1 VTSTAV
7 PATRLGS
14 KPMDVAWM
22 ALQWPGCEHV
32 IASYGLEG
40 FRADSC
46 LVLATE
52 AGPARVTYQLRC
64 DGWRVA
70 ALTVRVIA
78 AGSDRTLELRQESV
92 GRWQASSGRR
102 LPDLDGC
109 TEVDINR
116 SPLTNTLPIRRLGAS
131 AGTGC
136 DLDVAYVS
144 VPELT
149 VRPARQRYTQLA
161 ASPPVY
167 RYQAGSFSAAL
178 PVDGDG
184 LVIDYPSLWR
194 RIGPEY
200 SSAANPEPA
209 S

>member
-1 VTSTAV
+1 MTSTGI
-7 PATRLGS
+7 PANRLGA
-14 KPMDVAWM
+14 KPIDVAWM
-22 ALQWPGCEHV
+22 ALQWPSCEHV
-32 IASYGLEG
+32 IASYGPAG

-46 LVLATE
+46 LILATE
-52 AGPARVTYQLRC
+52 AGPATVSYQLRC
-64 DGWRVA
+64 DDWRVT
-70 ALTVRVIA
+70 ALTIRVIDA
-78 AGSDRTLELRQESV
+78 VSDRTLELRQDTA
-92 GRWQASSGRR
+92 GHWQANGDRP

-131 AGTGC
+131 ASASC

-149 VRPARQRYTQLA
+149 VHPDRQRYTRLT

-167 RYQAGSFSAAL
+167 RYQSGSFSAAL

-184 LVIDYPSLWR
+184 FVIDYPGLWR

-200 SSAANPEPA
+200 ANAANREMP